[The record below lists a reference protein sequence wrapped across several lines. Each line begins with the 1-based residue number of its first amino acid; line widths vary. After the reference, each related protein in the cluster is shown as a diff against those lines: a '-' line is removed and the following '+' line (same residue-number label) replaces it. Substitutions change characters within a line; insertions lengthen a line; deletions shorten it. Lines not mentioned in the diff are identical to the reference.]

1 MLKSMG
7 RRGLL
12 LTALLGTITG
22 IAQAQDYPNRPIT
35 LVHGLAVGGQ
45 VDISVRVMASALSKK
60 LNVPVIV
67 QAKPG
72 AAQAIAITAIARA
85 APDGYSIGHFYQG
98 ALSTVP
104 LIQPVSYSPEDL
116 APIIAWQMSPQVLAV
131 RADAP
136 YRNLAELVPAAKVPP
151 GLIFGHNGKGSVT
164 FLAPTIFANVAG
176 ISLQDVPFKGE
187 TETIAALMG
196 GHIQLGSL
204 TQVAAAPL
212 LEAGRIRILVTFAK
226 VRSPELPTV
235 PTFEEQGFKVPI
247 QVPVGM
253 MFAPKGTPESIMAK
267 VHDAVR
273 EIIEDERMKQ
283 EFAALKQV
291 LYYMDAKSITE
302 LIETER
308 KTYLPIL
315 REAGLI
321 K

>member
-1 MLKSMG
+1 MKRAFLQG
-7 RRGLL
+7 GLFGVL
-12 LTALLGTITG
+12 LAAVTPL
-22 IAQAQDYPNRPIT
+22 AQAQDFPSKPIS

-45 VDISVRVMASALSKK
+45 VDTSVRVLAGALSKK

-72 AAQAIAITAIARA
+72 AGQAIAITSIVRS

-104 LIQPVSYSPEDL
+104 LMQPVNYTPEDL
-116 APIIAWQMSPQVLAV
+116 APILAWQMSPQVLAV

-136 YRNLAELVPAAKVPP
+136 YRNLAELVPAAKASP
-151 GLIFGHNGKGSVT
+151 GLTFGHNGKGSVT
-164 FLAPTIFANVAG
+164 FLAPTLFASVAG
-176 ISLQDVPFKGE
+176 VSLQDVPFKGE
-187 TETIAALMG
+187 AETIAALLG

-253 MFAPKGTPESIMAK
+253 LFAPKGTPEPILK
-267 VHDAVR
+267 RLHDAVK
-273 EIIEDERMKQ
+273 EIIEDERMKK

-291 LYYMDAKSITE
+291 IYYMDAQAITE
-302 LIETER
+302 LIATER
-308 KTYLPIL
+308 KTYMPIL
-315 REAGLI
+315 KEAGLI